1 MWIKLIKSNKIVILH
16 NPNIKVNV
24 DKLEIIIT
32 SNNNESYCVTSFDN
46 ESELMEIV
54 RMISQA
60 IERNIKGYVKKK
72 DGTNVLEIF

>member
-16 NPNIKVNV
+16 NPNIKVNI
-24 DKLEIIIT
+24 DELEIVLT
-32 SNNNESYCVTSFDN
+32 SNNESYYITSFDD

-60 IERNIKGYVKKK
+60 IENNTKGYVKNK

>member
-1 MWIKLIKSNKIVILH
+1 
-16 NPNIKVNV
+16 
-24 DKLEIIIT
+24 
-32 SNNNESYCVTSFDN
+32 
-46 ESELMEIV
+46 MEIV

>member
-16 NPNIKVNV
+16 NPNIKVNI
-24 DKLEIIIT
+24 DKLEI
-32 SNNNESYCVTSFDN
+32 VLTSFDD

-54 RMISQA
+54 KMISQA
-60 IERNIKGYVKKK
+60 IENNTKGYVKKE

>member
-16 NPNIKVNV
+16 NPNIKVNI
-24 DKLEIIIT
+24 DKLEIVLT
-32 SNNNESYCVTSFDN
+32 SNNESYYITSFDD

-60 IERNIKGYVKKK
+60 IENNTKGYVKKK

>member
-16 NPNIKVNV
+16 NPNIKVNI
-24 DKLEIIIT
+24 DKLEIVLT
-32 SNNNESYCVTSFDN
+32 SNNESYCITLFDD

-60 IERNIKGYVKKK
+60 IENNTKGYVKKK

>member
-16 NPNIKVNV
+16 NPNIKVNI
-24 DKLEIIIT
+24 DKLEIVLT
-32 SNNNESYCVTSFDN
+32 SNNESYCIISFDD

-60 IERNIKGYVKKK
+60 IENNTKGYVKKK

>member
-1 MWIKLIKSNKIVILH
+1 MWIKLIKSDKIVILH
-16 NPNIKVNV
+16 NPNIKVNI
-24 DKLEIIIT
+24 DKLEIVLT
-32 SNNNESYCVTSFDN
+32 SNNESYCVTSFDD

-60 IERNIKGYVKKK
+60 IENNTKGYVKKK